1 MNDNMETTTLLETVK
16 QQETIQPEHW
26 TEIIRPKSGWLDI
39 NLREIW
45 RYRDLLMLF
54 VRRDFV
60 ALYKQTILGPLWIFI
75 QPLLTSFT
83 YVIIFS
89 KVAHLS
95 SDGLPPILFYLAG
108 VTCWNYFAYSL
119 NTTANTFITNAPVFG
134 KVYFPRLIMPLSVS
148 VSNLVKFLIQF
159 GLLVIMM
166 IWYALNGVR
175 IAVNI
180 YLLVLPLLLI
190 IMAGLS
196 LGLGIIVSS
205 LTTKY
210 RDLSYLI
217 TFSVQ
222 LLMYASPVVYPL
234 SSVPKGKLHLLLVAN
249 PMSGPIEAF
258 KYMLLGKGYFSWGLL
273 GYDFGFMIVTLVAG
287 ILLFNR
293 IEKTFMDTV

>member
-1 MNDNMETTTLLETVK
+1 METTTLLETIK
-16 QQETIQPEHW
+16 QQKTAQPEHW

-39 NLREIW
+39 NLHDLW
-45 RYRDLLMLF
+45 RYRDLLLLF

-108 VTCWNYFAYSL
+108 VTCWNYFATSL
-119 NTTANTFITNAPVFG
+119 TTTSNTFVTNAAIFG
-134 KVYFPRLIMPLSVS
+134 KVYFPRLIMPLSIS
-148 VSNLVKFLIQF
+148 VSGLIKFLIQF
-159 GLLVIMM
+159 GLLVILM
-166 IWYALNGVR
+166 IWYAIKGFH
-175 IAVNI
+175 IAINI
-180 YLLVLPLLLI
+180 HILVLPLLLI

-196 LGLGIIVSS
+196 LGLGIIISS

-217 TFSVQ
+217 TFGVQ

-234 SSVPKGKLHLLLVAN
+234 SSVPGGKLHLLLVAN
-249 PMSGPIEAF
+249 PMSGIIEAF
-258 KYMLLGKGYFSWGLL
+258 KNMLLGKGVFSWQLL
-273 GYDFGFMIVTLVAG
+273 GYDFGFMVAALIIG
-287 ILLFNR
+287 ILVFNR
-293 IEKTFMDTV
+293 VERTFMDTV

>member
-1 MNDNMETTTLLETVK
+1 METTTLLSTIEQENLK
-16 QQETIQPEHW
+16 QSEHW
-26 TEIIRPKSGWLDI
+26 TEVIEPRSGWLDI
-39 NLREIW
+39 NLREVW
-45 RYRDLLMLF
+45 RYRDLLMLL

-60 ALYKQTILGPLWIFI
+60 AVYKQTILGPLWIFI
-75 QPLLTSFT
+75 QPLLTSLT

-108 VTCWNYFAYSL
+108 VTCWNYFSSCL
-119 NTTANTFITNAPVFG
+119 NTTASTFVTNSQIFG

-159 GLLVIMM
+159 GLLIILMV
-166 IWYALNGVR
+166 WYGLKGTH
-175 IAVNI
+175 IAVNVS
-180 YLLVLPLLLI
+180 LLILPLLLL

-234 SSVPKGKLHLLLVAN
+234 SSVPSGKLHLLLVAN

-258 KYMLLGKGYFSWGLL
+258 KYALLGKGYFSWNLL
-273 GYDFGFMIVTLVAG
+273 GYDFAFMVVVLLVG
-287 ILLFNR
+287 ILIFNR
-293 IEKTFMDTV
+293 VERTFMDTI

>member
-1 MNDNMETTTLLETVK
+1 METTTLLENYNQKEESQTA
-16 QQETIQPEHW
+16 EHW
-26 TEIIRPKSGWLDI
+26 TEVIRPQSGWLDI
-39 NLREIW
+39 HLRDVW
-45 RYRDLLMLF
+45 RYRDLLMLL

-60 ALYKQTILGPLWIFI
+60 ATYKQTILGPLWIFI
-75 QPLLTSFT
+75 QPILVSLT
-83 YVIIFS
+83 YVVIFS

-108 VTCWNYFAYSL
+108 ITCWNYFASCL
-119 NTTANTFITNAPVFG
+119 NTTANTFIANAHIFG
-134 KVYFPRLIMPLSVS
+134 KVYFPRLVMPLSVS
-148 VSNLVKFLIQF
+148 ISNLVKFFIQF
-159 GLLVIMM
+159 GLLIIMVV
-166 IWYALNGVR
+166 WYAIKGVH
-175 IAVNI
+175 IAVNA
-180 YLLVLPLLLI
+180 YLLLLPLFLL

-196 LGLGIIVSS
+196 LGFGIIVSS

-210 RDLSYLI
+210 RDLSYLV

-234 SSVPKGKLHLLLVAN
+234 SSVPAGKLRTLLMAN

-258 KYMLLGKGYFSWGLL
+258 KYALLGKGYFSWQLL
-273 GYDFGFMIVTLVAG
+273 GYDFSFMVLVLLIG

>member
-1 MNDNMETTTLLETVK
+1 MEATEARSSLEEK
-16 QQETIQPEHW
+16 LPQSKEHW
-26 TEIIRPKSGWLDI
+26 TEVIRPRSGWLD
-39 NLREIW
+39 LHLQDIW
-45 RYRDLLMLF
+45 RYRDLLMQL

-60 ALYKQTILGPLWIFI
+60 AIYKQTILGPLWIFI

-108 VTCWNYFAYSL
+108 VTCWNYFASCL
-119 NTTANTFITNAPVFG
+119 NTTANTFVTNANIFG
-134 KVYFPRLIMPLSVS
+134 KVYFPRLVMPLSVS
-148 VSNLVKFLIQF
+148 ISNLVKFFIQF
-159 GLLVIMM
+159 GLLI
-166 IWYALNGVR
+166 ILILWYAAKGMH
-175 IAVNI
+175 IAVNS
-180 YLLVLPLLLI
+180 YLLLLPGLLL

-222 LLMYASPVVYPL
+222 LLMYASPVVYPI
-234 SSVPKGKLHLLLVAN
+234 SSVPGGKLRMVLLAN

-258 KYMLLGKGYFSWGLL
+258 KYALLGKGYFSWNLL
-273 GYDFGFMIVTLVAG
+273 AYDFGFMIVVLFIG

-293 IEKTFMDTV
+293 IEKSFMDTV

>member
-1 MNDNMETTTLLETVK
+1 METTTLSETYEK
-16 QQETIQPEHW
+16 EKNSQSDHW
-26 TEIIRPKSGWLDI
+26 TEIIKPKSGWLDI
-39 NLREIW
+39 NLRDIW
-45 RYRDLLMLF
+45 RYRDLLMLL

-60 ALYKQTILGPLWIFI
+60 AIYKQTILGPLWIFI

-108 VTCWNYFAYSL
+108 VTCWNYFAYCL
-119 NTTANTFITNAPVFG
+119 NTTASTFITNANIFG

-148 VSNLVKFLIQF
+148 VSNLVKFFIQF
-159 GLLVIMM
+159 GLLLIIML
-166 IWYALNGVR
+166 WYALKG
-175 IAVNI
+175 IHIQVNAS
-180 YLLVLPLLLI
+180 LWVLPLLLV

-222 LLMYASPVVYPL
+222 LLMYTSPVVYPL
-234 SSVPKGKLHLLLVAN
+234 SSVPAGKLRMLLLAN

-258 KYMLLGKGYFSWGLL
+258 KYALLGKGYFSWQLL
-273 GYDFGFMIVTLVAG
+273 GYDFGFMIVALIVG